1 MEDSI
6 LFEQRKN
13 ALRQIIYEE
22 NYIPLKL
29 KEFAF
34 ALEVP
39 KEDREELRRIL
50 QALVDE
56 GTVELTARGKYVKP
70 SSRRVE
76 GLFTRNQR
84 GFGFVT
90 APGEPQDI
98 FIPAEYVNGACH
110 KDLVRV
116 KVTKRASGGKRPEG
130 LVEKILD
137 RGYKTIVGI
146 FDESRNFGFVI
157 PDESKFGTDIFIPK
171 NRRHGAKACDK
182 VVVTIKDYGDEKHKP
197 SGEITEV
204 LGPLSDPATD
214 VSSILRSYGLPEDFP
229 AIVKKEVRRIPREVD
244 LGLASGRTDYRD
256 LLTVTIDGEDARDLD
271 DAITLSKTKEGLYRL
286 GVHIADVSEYVKEGS
301 ALDDEALRRGTSVY
315 LTDRVI
321 PMLPRELSN
330 GICSL
335 NEGVDRLA
343 LSCIMTFDSKGTVR
357 DHDLRE
363 SVIRVDRRMT
373 YTGVQAILD
382 GQDHPEA
389 ERDDRREE
397 IKAMCFLM
405 KEAAAI
411 LKERRRKRGSIDFD
425 FPESKVIV
433 DEKGFPL
440 EIKPYLRTTA
450 TDLIE
455 DFMLLANETV
465 AEDYF
470 WQELPF
476 LYRVHETPD
485 PDRIRKLDTFIH
497 NFGYYLKTG
506 RDQFH
511 PKEIQKLLFSLEGEP
526 EEPLISR
533 LALRSMQRARYS
545 SLNIGHFGLS
555 AQYYCHFT
563 SPIRRYPDLQIHR
576 IIKENLRGG
585 LNDHRISHY
594 EAILDDVA
602 DQSSRM
608 ERLAQEAEREV
619 IRLKKV
625 EYMEQFLGESFP
637 GVISGVTSR
646 GLYVELDNTV
656 EGMIPM
662 NALLDDYYIFD
673 EDHYRLVGQDSGRT
687 FSLGQPIE
695 ITVSRI
701 DKLTRT
707 IDFILTEFTDIPI
720 EDYIVDEDDP
730 DSENLLALYR
740 NSRISSGGNPEE
752 NDR

>member
-1 MEDSI
+1 MTEHI

-13 ALRQIIYEE
+13 ALRQIIYED

-39 KEDREELRRIL
+39 KEDREELRQIL

-70 SSRRVE
+70 SNRRVE
-76 GLFTRNQR
+76 GVFTRNPK

-90 APGEPQDI
+90 ARGEPQDI

-137 RGYKTIVGI
+137 RGYKTIVGL

-157 PDESKFGTDIFIPK
+157 PDDNKFGTDIFIPK
-171 NRRHGAKACDK
+171 NRRHGAKANDK
-182 VVVTIKDYGDEKHKP
+182 VVVKIKDYGDEKHKP

-204 LGPLSDPATD
+204 LGALEDPATD
-214 VSSILRSYGLPEDFP
+214 VTSILRSFGLPEDFS
-229 AIVKKEVRRIPREVD
+229 AIVKKEAGRVPQEVSSKM
-244 LGLASGRTDYRD
+244 ASGRTDYRG

-271 DAITLSKTKEGLYRL
+271 DAITLSKTEDDLYRL

-343 LSCIMTFDSKGTVR
+343 LSCIMTFDRRGTVL
-357 DHDLRE
+357 DHEVKE

-373 YTGVQAILD
+373 YTGVQAILE
-382 GQDHPEA
+382 GKDHPEG
-389 ERDDRREE
+389 EREDRREE
-397 IKAMCFLM
+397 IHAMCFLM

-411 LKERRRKRGSIDFD
+411 LKERRRRRGSIDFD

-470 WQELPF
+470 WQDLPF
-476 LYRVHETPD
+476 LYRVHEAPE
-485 PDRIRKLDTFIH
+485 PEKIRKLDTFIH

-533 LALRSMQRARYS
+533 LALRSMQRAKYS
-545 SLNIGHFGLS
+545 SLNFGHFGLS

-576 IIKENLRGG
+576 IIKENLRGR
-585 LNDHRISHY
+585 LNDQRVSHY

-619 IRLKKV
+619 IKLKKV
-625 EYMEQFLGESFP
+625 EYMEQFLGKSFT
-637 GVISGVTSR
+637 GVISGVTSW
-646 GLYVELDNTV
+646 GIYVELDNTV
-656 EGMIPM
+656 EGMIPIH
-662 NALLDDYYIFD
+662 ALLDDYYIFD
-673 EDHYRLVGQDSGRT
+673 EMNYQMVGQDNGRV
-687 FSLGQPIE
+687 FSLGQTLE
-695 ITVSRI
+695 VTVSRT
-701 DKLTRT
+701 DKLSRT
-707 IDFILTEFTDIPI
+707 IDFIPTEFTDVPI
-720 EDYIVDEDDP
+720 EDYINDEDDP
-730 DSENLLALYR
+730 ESGELLALYK
-740 NSRISSGGNPEE
+740 NSRIGTGRNVQE
-752 NDR
+752 D

>member
-1 MEDSI
+1 MTDNI

-13 ALRQIIYEE
+13 AIRQIIYED
-22 NYIPLKL
+22 NYVPLKL

-34 ALEVP
+34 FLEVP
-39 KEDREELRRIL
+39 KEDREDLRQVL

-70 SSRRVE
+70 SNRRAE
-76 GLFTRNQR
+76 GIFTRNQR

-90 APGEPQDI
+90 VKGEPQDI

-110 KDLVRV
+110 KDLVLV

-130 LVEKILD
+130 LIEKILD
-137 RGYKTIVGI
+137 RGYKTIVGL

-157 PDESKFGTDIFIPK
+157 PDDSKFGTDIFIPK
-171 NRRHGAKACDK
+171 NRRHGAKANDK
-182 VVVTIKDYGDEKHKP
+182 VVVKIKDYGDEKHKP
-197 SGEITEV
+197 SGEITEI
-204 LGPLSDPATD
+204 LGPLDDPATD
-214 VSSILRSYGLPEDFP
+214 VTSILRSYGLPEDFP
-229 AIVKKEVRRIPREVD
+229 TIVKKEVRRIPQTVD
-244 LGLASGRTDYRD
+244 ADMTVGRTDYRD

-271 DAITLSKTKEGLYRL
+271 DAITLSKNEDGQFRL

-301 ALDDEALRRGTSVY
+301 ALDDEALRRATSVY

-343 LSCIMTFDSKGTVR
+343 MSCVMTFDSKGTVL
-357 DHDLRE
+357 DHELTE
-363 SVIRVDRRMT
+363 SVIQVDRRMT

-382 GQDHPEA
+382 GKDHPEA
-389 ERDDRREE
+389 EREDRREE
-397 IKAMCFLM
+397 IRTLCFLM
-405 KEAAAI
+405 KEAAAV

-425 FPESKVIV
+425 FPESKVVV
-433 DEKGFPL
+433 DGKGYPI
-440 EIKPYLRTTA
+440 EIKPYQRTTA

-485 PDRIRKLDTFIH
+485 PEKIRKLDTFIH

-533 LALRSMQRARYS
+533 LALRSMQRAKYS

-576 IIKENLRGG
+576 IIKESLGG
-585 LNDHRISHY
+585 KLNSKRVSHY
-594 EAILDDVA
+594 EAILDEVA

-619 IRLKKV
+619 IKLKKV
-625 EYMEQFLGESFP
+625 EYMEQFLGRSFT
-637 GVISGVTSR
+637 GVISGVTSW
-646 GLYVELDNTV
+646 GIYVELENTV

-673 EDHYRLVGQDSGRT
+673 ENNYQMVGQDSGRI

-695 ITVSRI
+695 VTVSRT
-701 DKLTRT
+701 DKMTRT
-707 IDFILTEFTDIPI
+707 IDFIPTEFTDIPV
-720 EDYIVDEDDP
+720 EDYITDQDDLE
-730 DSENLLALYR
+730 SERLLAMYR
-740 NSRISSGGNPEE
+740 NSRKNPGRM
-752 NDR
+752 DDQQ

>member
-1 MEDSI
+1 MTDNI

-13 ALRQIIYEE
+13 AIRQIIYED
-22 NYIPLKL
+22 NYVPLKL

-34 ALEVP
+34 FLEVP
-39 KEDREELRRIL
+39 KEDREDLRQVL

-70 SSRRVE
+70 SNRRAE
-76 GLFTRNQR
+76 GIFTRNQR

-90 APGEPQDI
+90 VKGEPQDI

-110 KDLVRV
+110 KDLVLV

-130 LVEKILD
+130 LIEKILD
-137 RGYKTIVGI
+137 RGYKTIVGL

-157 PDESKFGTDIFIPK
+157 PDDSKFGTDIFIPK
-171 NRRHGAKACDK
+171 NRRHGAKANDK
-182 VVVTIKDYGDEKHKP
+182 VVVKIKDYGDEKHKP
-197 SGEITEV
+197 SGEITEI
-204 LGPLSDPATD
+204 LGPLDDPATD
-214 VSSILRSYGLPEDFP
+214 VTSILRSYGLPEDFP
-229 AIVKKEVRRIPREVD
+229 TIVKKEVRRIPQTVD
-244 LGLASGRTDYRD
+244 ADMTVGRTDYRD

-271 DAITLSKTKEGLYRL
+271 DAITLSKNEDGQYRL

-301 ALDDEALRRGTSVY
+301 ALDDEALRRATSVY

-343 LSCIMTFDSKGTVR
+343 MSCVMTFDSKGTVL
-357 DHDLRE
+357 DHELTE
-363 SVIRVDRRMT
+363 SVIQVDRRMT

-382 GQDHPEA
+382 GKDHPEA
-389 ERDDRREE
+389 EREDRREE
-397 IKAMCFLM
+397 IRTLCFLM
-405 KEAAAI
+405 KEAATV

-425 FPESKVIV
+425 FPESKVVV
-433 DEKGFPL
+433 DGKGYPI
-440 EIKPYLRTTA
+440 EIKPYQRTTA

-485 PDRIRKLDTFIH
+485 PEKIRKLDTFIH

-533 LALRSMQRARYS
+533 LALRSMQRAKYS

-576 IIKENLRGG
+576 IIKESLGG
-585 LNDHRISHY
+585 KLNSKRVSHY
-594 EAILDDVA
+594 EAILDEVA

-619 IRLKKV
+619 IKLKKV
-625 EYMEQFLGESFP
+625 EYMEQFLGRSFT
-637 GVISGVTSR
+637 GVISGVTSW
-646 GLYVELDNTV
+646 GIYVELENTV

-673 EDHYRLVGQDSGRT
+673 ENNYQMVGQDSGRI

-695 ITVSRI
+695 VTVSRT
-701 DKLTRT
+701 DKMTRT
-707 IDFILTEFTDIPI
+707 IDFIPTEFTDIPV
-720 EDYIVDEDDP
+720 EDYITDQDDLE
-730 DSENLLALYR
+730 SERLLAMYK
-740 NSRISSGGNPEE
+740 NSRKNPGRM
-752 NDR
+752 DDQQ